1 MIGMVLDVTE
11 ANFQKEVIESK
22 VPVVVDFWATWCQPC
37 KLLTPII
44 DELSG
49 EYDGSMKFFKMD
61 VDSSEDIIAKYNI
74 MSIPALLLFEN
85 GEVKTMNVGAVP
97 KEKLRTWIDSNL

>member
-61 VDSSEDIIAKYNI
+61 VDSNEDVVAKYNI

-85 GEVKTMNVGAVP
+85 GEVKSMNVGAVP